1 MSPYDTDSAAVAVL
15 ALLGIGIGLLL
26 AAGGYVL
33 TSLFMMK
40 IFDKAGVQGRWRAWV
55 PIYNTMVFVKLG
67 DLNPWWLLIAWGAG
81 ILLAPVGV
89 GSLFFFA
96 AGVYTILGAYR
107 VGLKLQ
113 KEPVWVVLYIFL
125 SIVWLGILAFD
136 RSRWSLAVPP
146 APWANSFLRDTTRWS
161 GIPVQAPAVGQYPA
175 AGYAAYPP
183 PPATGAYPPASYP
196 PAGYQQPVPP
206 AGYQPPAAPAG
217 YQPPAA
223 TQPPPY
229 EPPQPPTA
237 PPDTEPPAAPE
248 PPRQP

>member
-1 MSPYDTDSAAVAVL
+1 MGSYDTDSAAVAVL
-15 ALLGIGIGLLL
+15 ALIGIGIGLLL

-55 PIYNTMVFVKLG
+55 PIYNTMVFAKLG

-81 ILLAPVGV
+81 IILSPVGV
-89 GSLFFFA
+89 GPIFFFA
-96 AGVYTILGAYR
+96 ASVYTVLAAYR

-125 SIVWLGILAFD
+125 SVVWLGILAFD
-136 RSRWSLAVPP
+136 RSRWNLAVPP
-146 APWANSFLRDTTRWS
+146 APWANSFLRDTTRWP
-161 GIPVQAPAVGQYPA
+161 GIPAQAAAPAYPVA
-175 AGYAAYPP
+175 PGYAAYPQQP
-183 PPATGAYPPASYP
+183 GT
-196 PAGYQQPVPP
+196 AGYPP
-206 AGYQPPAAPAG
+206 AGYQPPAPPAGYQPPAPPAG

-229 EPPQPPTA
+229 QPPAAPQPPTT
-237 PPDTEPPAAPE
+237 PPPSTEPPTTPDQ
-248 PPRQP
+248 PPRP

>member
-1 MSPYDTDSAAVAVL
+1 MGPYDTDGAAVIVL
-15 ALLGIGIGLLL
+15 AAIGIGIGVLL

-40 IFDKAGVQGRWRAWV
+40 VFDKAGVQGRWRAWV
-55 PIYNTMVFVKLG
+55 PIYNTMVFAKLG
-67 DLNPWWLLIAWGAG
+67 DLSPWWLLVAWGAG
-81 ILLAPVGV
+81 VILAPVGV
-89 GSLFFFA
+89 GGLFFLA
-96 AGVYTILGAYR
+96 ASVYTVLAAYR

-125 SIVWLGILAFD
+125 SVVWLGILGFD

-146 APWANSFLRDTTRWS
+146 APWANSFLRDTTQWA
-161 GIPVQAPAVGQYPA
+161 GIPAQVAAPQYAA

-183 PPATGAYPPASYP
+183 PPPAA
-196 PAGYQQPVPP
+196 AGYQPTAGSQPP
-206 AGYQPPAAPAG
+206 AAPAGSQPPAAPAG

>member
-15 ALLGIGIGLLL
+15 ALIGIGIGLLV
-26 AAGGYVL
+26 AAGAYVL

-40 IFDKAGVQGRWRAWV
+40 LFDKAGVQGRWRAWV
-55 PIYNTMVFVKLG
+55 PIYNTMVFAKLG

-81 ILLAPVGV
+81 IILAPVGV
-89 GSLFFFA
+89 GSLFFLA
-96 AGVYTILGAYR
+96 ASVYTVLAAYR
-107 VGLKLQ
+107 VGVKLQ

-125 SIVWLGILAFD
+125 SVVWLGILAFD
-136 RSRWSLAVPP
+136 RSRWNLALPP
-146 APWANSFLRDTTRWS
+146 APWANSFLRDTTRWT
-161 GIPVQAPAVGQYPA
+161 GIPVQAPAPQYVAP
-175 AGYAAYPP
+175 GYAAYPP
-183 PPATGAYPPASYP
+183 PPTAAGYQ
-196 PAGYQQPVPP
+196 PAGYQPPVPP
-206 AGYQPPAAPAG
+206 AGYQPPMPPAG